1 MKIAIVCSSGG
12 HLYQMNLLKPW
23 WGKHDVFWVTFNKKD
38 AVSLLKGQ
46 KIYWAHF
53 PTNRSIIN
61 LIRNLFVAWK
71 VLKKEHPEI
80 IVSDGAGVAVPF
92 FWLAGLFRIKTIFIE
107 TYDRIKGPSLTG
119 RLVYPFA
126 DRVLLQWE
134 EQKKFYPKGEVLGQI
149 L

>member
-23 WGKHDVFWVTFNKKD
+23 WEKHDVFWVTFNKKD

-71 VLKKEHPEI
+71 VLRKEHPEI

-92 FWLAGLFRIKTIFIE
+92 FRMTRAT
-107 TYDRIKGPSLTG
+107 PSAST
-119 RLVYPFA
+119 
-126 DRVLLQWE
+126 DNTTNNQ
-134 EQKKFYPKGEVLGQI
+134 
-149 L
+149 